1 MGGKGSPAYSKTLL
15 RGSACYGGQANKA
28 QMKETKQMKKLMI
41 AAAIVCAAAFAQAAT
56 VKWSAGNVYTYN
68 DPTSTTKAG
77 SSYIAYFVS
86 SADYAYADAQ
96 KALAKGDLSFVS
108 SNGQAEKTFNSGLAT
123 KNITTEAG
131 NLETW
136 TGYLVIL
143 DATTVAAAEH
153 AYLTTEQSATTGD
166 KGQQASLTWSTVNNT
181 AASSW
186 YAIPEPTSGLL
197 LLLGVAGLALR
208 RRRA

>member
-1 MGGKGSPAYSKTLL
+1 MAQGHSPIVKPSCAVAPATEGK
-15 RGSACYGGQANKA
+15 QNKA

-96 KALAKGDLSFVS
+96 KALEKGDLSFVS
-108 SNGQAEKTFNSGLAT
+108 SNGQAEKAFNSGLAT
-123 KNITTEAG
+123 QNITTSAG
-131 NLETW
+131 DSESW

-143 DATTVAAAEH
+143 DATTIDKAGH
-153 AYLTTEQSATTGD
+153 AYITTEQTKATGD
-166 KGQQASLTWSTVNNT
+166 KGQTATLSWTSLGDTAT
-181 AASSW
+181 AANW
-186 YAIPEPTSGLL
+186 YTVPEPTSGLL
-197 LLLGVAGLALR
+197 LLLGVAGLALK